1 MGSKA
6 AEPQGIKKPLD
17 KTRPRQTNNDSF
29 VSFFFNV
36 LKKSLSFI
44 HNHLLEFSYCL
55 VKQ

>member
-17 KTRPRQTNNDSF
+17 KTRPRETNNDSF
-29 VSFFFNV
+29 CIPFFNV

-44 HNHLLEFSYCL
+44 HNHLLEFS
-55 VKQ
+55 